1 MSDSAFQAGIGH
13 GAQPGRAISSPELH
27 PSGGGLSRLWHRSI
41 DSYPPRAQRYFYL
54 GIVVVTAV
62 VIYYQFY
69 VQAAVTPTII
79 REYGMTFPFFVY
91 LVVVGNL
98 VGAIASLATGLA
110 DRWGRANMV
119 IYGLLVTSLLV
130 LFALPNAPNLWMYA
144 LFYSMLGFVEGIIL
158 VASAALVRDYSP
170 QLGRGT
176 AMGLWTM
183 GPVLGSLT
191 VAQVSSHTLNHL
203 QAWQDQFIIAGITGL
218 VMFAVAFVGLRDLTP
233 GLRDQLMVN
242 LRDRMLVE
250 AKAEGIDVETSLEHP
265 WRQMF
270 RLNIV
275 GPAVGIGLFLVVY
288 YTLIAFLVLYMVFL
302 FGYTE
307 QRANSLGDWMWLF
320 NAGALVV
327 IGLLSDRLRVRKPLM
342 VVGIAG
348 SITFTILFGLRADQ
362 PNTDYYTFVA
372 ILSALAVFLS
382 FVFAPFM
389 TAFTETVEKRNP
401 ALSAT
406 GLALWGWILR
416 LCVAG
421 SLFILPYVVTSMTP
435 LAEHGQQAQA
445 IQQRYPEQV
454 ATLQAVDHQT
464 QVTLFNNPTNPAAI
478 SKAVAEI
485 SAAFHIPPAAA
496 LQRGLSAVST
506 IPRADQAYLLKY
518 GPELQN
524 AQAVAPQEWQRWWW
538 VCAGTQMVLFPLLFL
553 MVGRWSPRRARR
565 DEEEHNRK
573 VEAELKALEA
583 A

>member
-1 MSDSAFQAGIGH
+1 LSDSTFQADVGPK
-13 GAQPGRAISSPELH
+13 PGPRGTVAPGVH
-27 PSGGGLSRLWHRSI
+27 AGGGGLSRLWHRSI
-41 DSYPPRAQRYFYL
+41 DSYPDRAHRFFYL

-79 REYGMTFPFFVY
+79 RQFGMTFPFFVY
-91 LVVVGNL
+91 LVVIGNL
-98 VGAIASLATGLA
+98 VGAVASLLTGLA
-110 DRWGRANMV
+110 DRWGRANLV

-130 LFALPNAPNLWMYA
+130 LFGLPNAPNLWLYA
-144 LFYSMLGFVEGIIL
+144 VFYSMLGFVEGVIL

-191 VAQVSSHTLNHL
+191 VAEVSTHTLNHL
-203 QAWQDQFIIAGITGL
+203 HAWQDQFIIAGITGL
-218 VMFAVAFVGLRDLTP
+218 VVFAIAFVGLRDLTP

-242 LRDRMLVE
+242 LRDRMLIE
-250 AKAEGIDVETSLEHP
+250 AKAEGIDVETTLEHP

-275 GPAVGIGLFLVVY
+275 GPAFGIGLFLVVY
-288 YTLIAFLVLYMVFL
+288 YTLIAFLVFYMVML
-302 FGYTE
+302 FGYSE

-327 IGLLSDRLRVRKPLM
+327 IGLMSDRLRVRKPLM

-348 SITFTILFGLRADQ
+348 SMAFTILFGLRADQ
-362 PNTDYYTFVA
+362 PATGYYTFVW
-372 ILSALAVFLS
+372 ILSLLAVLLS

-401 ALSAT
+401 ALTAT

-416 LCVAG
+416 LCVAA

-435 LAEHGQQAQA
+435 LVEHGQQVLA
-445 IQQRYPEQV
+445 IQQRYPQQVQTLSVIDPRTQATLSADRTNAVAV
-454 ATLQAVDHQT
+454 ATAV
-464 QVTLFNNPTNPAAI
+464 
-478 SKAVAEI
+478 SEI
-485 SAAFHIPPAAA
+485 SHSLNVTPAEATRRLLSVA
-496 LQRGLSAVST
+496 TVPASDLAYLQRYGETVLHAASA
-506 IPRADQAYLLKY
+506 
-518 GPELQN
+518 
-524 AQAVAPQEWQRWWW
+524 APNEWQRWWW
-538 VCAGTQMVLFPLLFL
+538 VCAGTQIVLFPFLFV
-553 MVGRWSPRRARR
+553 MVGRWSPRRAKR
-565 DEEEHNRK
+565 DEEEHNRRVK
-573 VEAELKALEA
+573 AELEALVA
-583 A
+583 